1 MPSLVRKKGMWFK
14 PKRKSR
20 RFSGNKAY
28 RQQALDL
35 LGSFCAGCGY
45 EGFEKLLD
53 IHHKDKDP
61 NNNATWNWQILCV
74 MCHAKVHRLGM
85 RF

>member
-20 RFSGNKAY
+20 RFQSKDY
-28 RQQALDL
+28 RQLALDHH
-35 LGSFCAGCGY
+35 GEFCAGCGY
-45 EGFEKLLD
+45 EGFVKLLEV
-53 IHHKDKDP
+53 HHKDGDP
-61 NNNATWNWQILCV
+61 NNNVPWNWQILCV